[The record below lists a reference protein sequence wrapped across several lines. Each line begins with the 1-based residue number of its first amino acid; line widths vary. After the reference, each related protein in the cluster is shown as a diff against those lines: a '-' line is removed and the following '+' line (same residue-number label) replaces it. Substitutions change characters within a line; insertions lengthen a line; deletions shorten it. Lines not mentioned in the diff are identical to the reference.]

1 MANKKNKNQKYGG
14 VYCIENLINGKKYVG
29 HTNNFYQRAQNHFF
43 SLQGGYHQNQD
54 LQKDFNQYGIEK
66 FLFYPLKTCSGK
78 TMFLKENEYIKR
90 FNAVE
95 NGYNKTYG
103 GEIGKTAIKNLSQQE
118 QDALEIVKQ
127 DDFNI
132 RFSKEKNVLQNLLAL
147 YINIKMYNS
156 TEKQDSFKKEFFN
169 CIFIPKQTDYRKH
182 GIRSI
187 QAILREDEL
196 PYTIESLK
204 ENRRI
209 KNRGKYYW
217 IIKNK

>member
-1 MANKKNKNQKYGG
+1 
-14 VYCIENLINGKKYVG
+14 
-29 HTNNFYQRAQNHFF
+29 
-43 SLQGGYHQNQD
+43 
-54 LQKDFNQYGIEK
+54 
-66 FLFYPLKTCSGK
+66 
-78 TMFLKENEYIKR
+78 MFLKENEYIKR

-132 RFSKEKNVLQNLLAL
+132 RLSKEKNVLQNLLAL

-169 CIFIPKQTDYRKH
+169 CIFTPKQTDYRKH

>member
-1 MANKKNKNQKYGG
+1 
-14 VYCIENLINGKKYVG
+14 
-29 HTNNFYQRAQNHFF
+29 
-43 SLQGGYHQNQD
+43 
-54 LQKDFNQYGIEK
+54 
-66 FLFYPLKTCSGK
+66 
-78 TMFLKENEYIKR
+78 
-90 FNAVE
+90 
-95 NGYNKTYG
+95 
-103 GEIGKTAIKNLSQQE
+103 
-118 QDALEIVKQ
+118 
-127 DDFNI
+127 
-132 RFSKEKNVLQNLLAL
+132 
-147 YINIKMYNS
+147 MYNS

-169 CIFIPKQTDYRKH
+169 CIFTPKQTDYRKH

>member
-29 HTNNFYQRAQNHFF
+29 HTNNFYQRAQTHFL

-132 RFSKEKNVLQNLLAL
+132 RLSKEKNVLQNLLAL

-169 CIFIPKQTDYRKH
+169 CIFTPKQTDYRKH